1 MNLQELYQDAARSIL
16 DGDEDR
22 AMELIESASQ
32 AGADLIE
39 LLQNGFAPGNLRVG
53 DAFEKGEISLPE
65 LLYSAEVMK
74 KVLSTIDQMLGVEE
88 PRAKGR
94 VLIAT
99 VEGDVHE
106 IGKGI
111 VASTM
116 KAYGLHVI
124 DIGRE
129 VSVETIIDKAVEHQV
144 DIIATSALLT
154 STLKEQRKLESLLQ
168 KMTLRGKFKTMVGG
182 APCTLRWAARIGA
195 DAYSEDAIEAART
208 ALRILSEKY
217 PEKPSEF
224 NPAHRK
230 D

>member
-1 MNLQELYQDAARSIL
+1 MHADDLFRDAARSII

-22 AMELIESASQ
+22 AMELIKSAQ
-32 AGADLIE
+32 NRGTDLIE
-39 LLQNGFAPGNLRVG
+39 LLQKGFALGNLQVG
-53 DAFEKGEISLPE
+53 EAFEKGEISLPE

-74 KVLSTIDQMLGVEE
+74 KVLATIDHLLGVEE
-88 PRAKGR
+88 SRAKGR

-116 KAYGLHVI
+116 KAYGIHVI

-129 VSVETIIDKAVEHQV
+129 VPVETIIEKAIEYEV

-154 STLKEQRKLESLLQ
+154 STLKEQRKLEALLH
-168 KMTLRGKFKTMVGG
+168 KMSLRGKFNTMVGG

-208 ALRILSEKY
+208 ALKILAERY
-217 PEKPSEF
+217 PD
-224 NPAHRK
+224 R
-230 D
+230 

>member
-1 MNLQELYQDAARSIL
+1 MNPNDLFREAAQSIM
-16 DGDEDR
+16 DSDEEK
-22 AMELIESASQ
+22 AMELIESARMQ
-32 AGADLIE
+32 GLDLIA
-39 LLQNGFAPGNLRVG
+39 LLQKGFAIGNLQVG
-53 DAFEKGEISLPE
+53 ESFEKGEISLPE

-74 KVLSTIDQMLGVEE
+74 KVLGTIDQLLGVSES
-88 PRAKGR
+88 RAKGR

-116 KAYGLHVI
+116 KAYGIQVI

-129 VSVETIIDKAVEHQV
+129 VPAETIIEKAIEHEV

-154 STLKEQRKLESLLQ
+154 STLREQRRLEALLH
-168 KMTLRGKFKTMVGG
+168 KMELRGRFSTMVGG

-208 ALRILSEKY
+208 ALKILSQRY
-217 PEKPSEF
+217 PD
-224 NPAHRK
+224 R
-230 D
+230 

>member
-1 MNLQELYQDAARSIL
+1 MKRNEIMNQADLFQDARQSIM
-16 DGDEDR
+16 DANEDR
-22 AMELIESASQ
+22 AMALIQLASE
-32 AGADLIE
+32 AEVDLIE
-39 LLQNGFAPGNLRVG
+39 LLQKGFSPGNMAVG
-53 DAFEKGEISLPE
+53 ECFEKGEISLPE

-74 KVLSTIDQMLGVEE
+74 KVLATIDQLLGVDESA
-88 PRAKGR
+88 AKGR

-116 KAYGLHVI
+116 KAYGLCVI

-129 VSVETIIDKAVEHQV
+129 VTVETIIEKAIEHQV

-154 STLKEQRKLESLLQ
+154 STLKEQRKLEALLN
-168 KMTLRGKFKTMVGG
+168 KMALRGKFQTMVGG

-208 ALRILSEKY
+208 ALKLIEERHADNK
-217 PEKPSEF
+217 
-224 NPAHRK
+224 
-230 D
+230 

>member
-1 MNLQELYQDAARSIL
+1 MNGMKRNESMNLADLFGDARQSII
-16 DGDEDR
+16 DANEDW
-22 AMELIESASQ
+22 AMELIQLASE
-32 AGADLIE
+32 AEVDLIE
-39 LLQNGFAPGNLRVG
+39 LLQKGFSPGNMALG
-53 DAFEKGEISLPE
+53 ESFEKGEISLPE

-74 KVLSTIDQMLGVEE
+74 KVLSTIDQLLGVEE
-88 PRAKGR
+88 SAAKGR

-129 VSVETIIDKAVEHQV
+129 VSVETIIEKAIEHQA

-154 STLKEQRKLESLLQ
+154 STLKEQRKLEALLN
-168 KMTLRGKFKTMVGG
+168 KMALRGTFQTMVGG

-195 DAYSEDAIEAART
+195 DAYGEDAIEAART
-208 ALRILSEKY
+208 ALRLIAERY
-217 PEKPSEF
+217 PD
-224 NPAHRK
+224 RK
-230 D
+230 

>member
-1 MNLQELYQDAARSIL
+1 MKRNESMNLAELYQQARQSIIDAN
-16 DGDEDR
+16 EDL
-22 AMELIESASQ
+22 AMDLIQLASESEV
-32 AGADLIE
+32 DLIE
-39 LLQNGFAPGNLRVG
+39 LLQEGFSPGNMAVG
-53 DAFEKGEISLPE
+53 GAFEKGEISLPE

-74 KVLSTIDQMLGVEE
+74 KVLSTIDHLLGVEE
-88 PRAKGR
+88 TAAKGR

-129 VSVETIIDKAVEHQV
+129 VKVETIIEKAIEYQV

-154 STLKEQRKLESLLQ
+154 STLKEQRKLEAQLN
-168 KMTLRGKFKTMVGG
+168 KMALRGKFQTMVGG

-208 ALRILSEKY
+208 ALKLIEERQTHTK
-217 PEKPSEF
+217 
-224 NPAHRK
+224 
-230 D
+230 

>member
-1 MNLQELYQDAARSIL
+1 MELAELYQQAQQCIL
-16 DGDEDR
+16 DANEDR
-22 AMELIESASQ
+22 AMELIQSAYDE
-32 AGADLIE
+32 GVDLIE
-39 LLQNGFAPGNLRVG
+39 LLQKGFAPGNLKIG
-53 DAFEKGEISLPE
+53 TFFEKGEISLPE

-74 KVLSTIDQMLGVEE
+74 KVLTTIDQLLGVAESA
-88 PRAKGR
+88 AKGR

-111 VASTM
+111 VSSTM

-129 VSVETIIDKAVEHQV
+129 VPVETIIEKAIENKV

-154 STLKEQRKLESLLQ
+154 STLKEQRKLEALLN
-168 KMTLRGKFKTMVGG
+168 KMALRGEFQTMVGG

-195 DAYSEDAIEAART
+195 DAYSEDAIDAART
-208 ALRILSEKY
+208 ALRIIE
-217 PEKPSEF
+217 E
-224 NPAHRK
+224 RK
-230 D
+230 KAAKGNHS

>member
-1 MNLQELYQDAARSIL
+1 MNQADLYAEARQTIISAE
-16 DGDEDR
+16 EDR
-22 AMELIESASQ
+22 AMELIQLTASS
-32 AGADLIE
+32 GGDLID
-39 LLQNGFAPGNLRVG
+39 LLQNGFAPGNFAVG
-53 DAFEKGEISLPE
+53 ESFEKGEISLPE

-74 KVLSTIDQMLGVEE
+74 KVLTTIDMLLGVAESA
-88 PRAKGR
+88 AKGR

-129 VSVETIIDKAVEHQV
+129 VPVETIVEKAIEHNV

-154 STLKEQRKLESLLQ
+154 STLKEQRKLEALLN
-168 KMTLRGKFKTMVGG
+168 KMALRGDFQTMVGG

-195 DAYSEDAIEAART
+195 DAYSEDAIEAAKT
-208 ALRILSEKY
+208 ALQLMSKRHPDKG
-217 PEKPSEF
+217 
-224 NPAHRK
+224 
-230 D
+230 